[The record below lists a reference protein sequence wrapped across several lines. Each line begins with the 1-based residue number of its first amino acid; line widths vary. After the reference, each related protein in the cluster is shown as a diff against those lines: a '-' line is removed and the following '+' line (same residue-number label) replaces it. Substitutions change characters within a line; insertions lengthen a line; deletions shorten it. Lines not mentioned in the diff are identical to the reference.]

1 MMYSA
6 IASKYAMALYN
17 VSKVNNKTEEYKDR
31 LKVLA
36 QIYDYMSIFLNNQA
50 IKPEKRAQVVCQ
62 LMNELGF
69 PADQPFSRFVYLLI
83 SNKRLK
89 YIKQILAFFDFTV
102 LEDKGLIPVDITAA
116 MDLSTE
122 EEKLLSEFVKKH
134 SGREPVFSITVDEN
148 LIAGVVME
156 FAGKRFDASI
166 KGRLENLA
174 RNVLRREG

>member
-17 VSKVNNKTEEYKDR
+17 VSKVNHKTEEYKEN
-31 LKVLA
+31 LKVFT
-36 QIYDYMSIFLNNQA
+36 QIYDYMSVFLNNQA
-50 IKPEKRAQVVCQ
+50 IKPENRAQVVCQ
-62 LMNELGF
+62 IMNELGLTV
-69 PADQPFSRFVYLLI
+69 DHVFSRFVYLLI
-83 SNKRLK
+83 ANKRLK
-89 YIKQILAFFDFTV
+89 YIKQIATFFDYTM
-102 LEDKGLIPVDITAA
+102 LEDKGLIPVNLTAA
-116 MDLSTE
+116 IELTGE
-122 EEKLLSEFVKKH
+122 EERLLADFVRRYT
-134 SGREPVFSITVDEN
+134 GREPVFSMAVNED